1 MKFRV
6 LIIVGLVFALAIP
19 VALAYRS
26 PGKPTNYVNDYAGML
41 SAGEKGALNNQLAGN
56 EADSS
61 NEIAVVTIPTLM
73 EGTTEGSLIEDIVP
87 YGTALFNEW
96 GIGKKDKDN
105 GVLLLVA
112 KDQKKIRIE
121 VGYGLSGALTDAI
134 SSRIIREKII
144 PAFNAGNYGQGISD
158 AVAEII
164 NVTAGEFSN

>member
-96 GIGKKDKDN
+96 GIGKKDKD
-105 GVLLLVA
+105 
-112 KDQKKIRIE
+112 KKKIRIE
-121 VGYGLSGALTDAI
+121 VGYGLDGALTDAI

-144 PAFNAGNYGQGISD
+144 PAFNAGNYSQGISD
-158 AVAEII
+158 AVTEII
-164 NVTAGEFSN
+164 NVTAGGVQ

>member
-1 MKFRV
+1 
-6 LIIVGLVFALAIP
+6 
-19 VALAYRS
+19 
-26 PGKPTNYVNDYAGML
+26 
-41 SAGEKGALNNQLAGN
+41 
-56 EADSS
+56 
-61 NEIAVVTIPTLM
+61 M

-121 VGYGLSGALTDAI
+121 VGYGLDGALTDAI

-144 PAFNAGNYGQGISD
+144 PAFNAGNYSQGISD
-158 AVAEII
+158 AVTEII
-164 NVTAGEFSN
+164 NVTAGGVQ